1 MLLSNSSHTWSA
13 FVSSTQSIISVCT
26 VFVQSWLMSHEPPQP
41 NRSSPSFWTLLSNH
55 QVRSKWMPNNKRC
68 CLISTRLLV
77 RLFKKKVLVRV
88 MILNVNFAKKNKRC
102 CLISTGTDNDFK
114 CEFLKGYCMLYV
126 VIVIYA
132 DFYVDLLIIY
142 NNKFV
147 IWEMLG
153 KFKNLTFE
161 YNADIIWE

>member
-13 FVSSTQSIISVCT
+13 FVSSTQSIMSVCT

-77 RLFKKKVLVRV
+77 RLFKKKSTSTGND
-88 MILNVNFAKKNKRC
+88 IKCEFCQKNKRC
-102 CLISTGTDNDFK
+102 CLISTCTDNDFK

-126 VIVIYA
+126 VIVILRIFMWTY
-132 DFYVDLLIIY
+132 LSCIIISLWFEKY
-142 NNKFV
+142 FLSLK
-147 IWEMLG
+147 IWHLSVMR
-153 KFKNLTFE
+153 
-161 YNADIIWE
+161 I